1 LSASP
6 GKDRCNVFASSN
18 RAHSYI
24 ALLFRPPGRWR
35 ALDWKAR
42 ALCSR
47 RRQEAMDQVGTGDRL
62 RLRAA
67 LAFEFSPDADERKQG
82 TVVIQR
88 KRGPSFSSKD

>member
-1 LSASP
+1 
-6 GKDRCNVFASSN
+6 
-18 RAHSYI
+18 
-24 ALLFRPPGRWR
+24 
-35 ALDWKAR
+35 
-42 ALCSR
+42 
-47 RRQEAMDQVGTGDRL
+47 MDQVGTGDRL